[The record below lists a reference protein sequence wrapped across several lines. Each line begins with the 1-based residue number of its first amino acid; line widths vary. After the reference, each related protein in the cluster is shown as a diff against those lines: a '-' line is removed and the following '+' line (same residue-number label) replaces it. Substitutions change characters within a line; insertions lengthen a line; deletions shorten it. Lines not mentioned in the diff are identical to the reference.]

1 MRETKMH
8 KQARSKTRRRTVP
21 GGIAAS
27 AKSKPADSAA
37 ARVLRWG
44 PCALALLIFAPAL
57 KFDFIYDDHAQ
68 ITANPQVQSWAFLP
82 RLLTTHLWSQRGAE
96 NVGYYYRPLFSL
108 WLLILHT
115 LGGLCPWFWH
125 LGSVVLHA
133 LATYFVFRSCLDLI
147 DSLAAAGFSAFLF
160 AVHPV
165 HIESVSWVSA
175 SDEILCTIFVLASLL
190 LFRRGLRIEPGATF
204 TSWLSVVLWGGALF
218 SKETAV
224 AVLPLFFFLAY
235 KSGDKPVASGAPLRR
250 AVRLGAPFLTAA
262 LVYLAARSA
271 ILHRS
276 GLEAGQQSWQ
286 EVLYTSPSVFVFY
299 IGKLLWPVRLSGFYP
314 TPLLSSPTAR
324 TWFAAA
330 LILGGCA
337 VLAWF
342 AMKRSDATGEGLAMG
357 LAAGL
362 LVLPIL
368 PALVGMRLFRPGDL
382 VHDRYLYL
390 PSVGL
395 CLLAGV
401 LAKRLWRE
409 AKTTKIVAGV
419 TGLCLLVCFAWL
431 NLTQQGFY
439 KNDELFYRRAI
450 EVDPNNV
457 LAIDYLGNWYFVE
470 KQMGRALEQ
479 FALAHKLKPDDSSA
493 TFFLATGLFVDN
505 QYSAA
510 EPYLKELADAPRLW
524 PGQRPIVLL
533 CLGKAET
540 RLGHLSHAEEVLVE
554 LRREDDAKPGL
565 HEALGNLYQ
574 TEGRIPEAQAE
585 YAREFQVSRD
595 PAARQKA
602 LDLARLLRSR
612 PASSPPIAR
621 VPRD

>member
-1 MRETKMH
+1 MRETRMH

-21 GGIAAS
+21 GGVTAS
-27 AKSKPADSAA
+27 AKNKPADSAA
-37 ARVLRWG
+37 ARILRWG

-68 ITANPQVQSWAFLP
+68 IAVNPQVQSWAFLP

-115 LGGLCPWFWH
+115 LGGLSPWFWH

-133 LATYFVFRSCLDLI
+133 LATYFVFRLCLELL
-147 DSLAAAGFSAFLF
+147 DSLAAASFSAFLF
-160 AVHPV
+160 AVHPI
-165 HIESVSWVSA
+165 HIESVCWVSA
-175 SDEILCTIFVLASLL
+175 CDEILCTIFVLASLL
-190 LFRRGLRIEPGATF
+190 LFRRRLRIAPGETS
-204 TSWLSVVLWGGALF
+204 TSWPSVVLWGGALL

-235 KSGDKPVASGAPLRR
+235 KSEDKPVASGAQLRR
-250 AVRLGAPFLTAA
+250 AARLGAPFLTAA
-262 LVYLAARSA
+262 LVYLAARSV

-276 GLEAGQQSWQ
+276 GLEAGQQTWQ
-286 EVLYTSPSVFVFY
+286 QVLYTSPSVFVFY
-299 IGKLLWPVRLSGFYP
+299 IGKLLWPVRLSGFYL

-337 VLAWF
+337 VLAWLGV
-342 AMKRSDATGEGLAMG
+342 KRSDATGGGLAAG

-368 PALVGMRLFRPGDL
+368 PALVGMRLFRAGDL

-395 CLLAGV
+395 CLLTGMV
-401 LAKRLWRE
+401 AKRLWRG
-409 AKTTKIVAGV
+409 AKTTKIIAGAM
-419 TGLCLLVCFAWL
+419 GLCLLVCFAWL

-439 KNDELFYRRAI
+439 KNDELFFRRAI
-450 EVDPNNV
+450 EVDHNNV
-457 LAIDYLGNWYFVE
+457 LAIDYLGSWYFSE
-470 KQMGRALEQ
+470 KQMGRALEE
-479 FALAHKLKPDDSSA
+479 FALAHKLEPDDSSA

-505 QYSAA
+505 QYAAA
-510 EPYLKELADAPRLW
+510 EPYLEELAHTPRLW

-533 CLGKAET
+533 CLGKAEI
-540 RLGHLSHAEEVLVE
+540 RLGHWSHAEEVLGE
-554 LRREDDAKPGL
+554 LRREDDSKPGL
-565 HEALGNLYQ
+565 HEALGDVYQ
-574 TEGRIPEAQAE
+574 AEGKIPEAQAE

-595 PAARQKA
+595 PGARQKA
-602 LDLARLLRSR
+602 LDLARVLRSR
-612 PASSPPIAR
+612 PANSPPIPR
-621 VPRD
+621 VPPN